1 MQSDFALFS
10 DDRLLELGAAIE
22 QKREEAI
29 AQSKSPAVI
38 RILARK
44 AEEYKAEIDRRCNY

>member
-1 MQSDFALFS
+1 MQSEFALFS

-22 QKREEAI
+22 HKREEAI